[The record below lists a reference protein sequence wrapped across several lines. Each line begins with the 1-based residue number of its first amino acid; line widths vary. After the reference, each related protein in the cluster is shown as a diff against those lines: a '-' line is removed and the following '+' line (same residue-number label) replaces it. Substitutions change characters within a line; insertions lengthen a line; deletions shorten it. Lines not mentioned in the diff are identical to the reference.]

1 MLIIERK
8 SGSGIITSYSG
19 DGIFDFGKILLK
31 KALNSNLVKKASQA
45 INSDL
50 GQKTIS
56 AVKAAAQSEL
66 GQSLKRKAISEVKKR
81 ALDAS
86 NKALDKISIPDSVKK
101 AAKSELGQELQ
112 KKIISEV
119 GKKTQTFSNELGLPV
134 EHLTQSAFQRLGI
147 AEPPKKR
154 RRVASK
160 PKKVQKTRGR
170 KGRGFVYPQQLVSQ
184 FGGGIV
190 LE

>member
-1 MLIIERK
+1 M
-8 SGSGIITSYSG
+8 
-19 DGIFDFGKILLK
+19 
-31 KALNSNLVKKASQA
+31 NSNLVKKASQA

-66 GQSLKRKAISEVKKR
+66 GQSLKRKAISE

-86 NKALDKISIPDSVKK
+86 NKALDKISIPDYVKK

-119 GKKTQTFSNELGLPV
+119 GKKTQTFSSELPV
-134 EHLTQSAFQRLGI
+134 KHLTQSAFQKLGI
-147 AEPPKKR
+147 AEPSKKR
-154 RRVASK
+154 RRVSK
-160 PKKVQKTRGR
+160 KR

-184 FGGGIV
+184 FGGGII

>member
-8 SGSGIITSYSG
+8 SGSGTLYSG

-56 AVKAAAQSEL
+56 AVKAAAESEL
-66 GQSLKRKAISEVKKR
+66 GQSLKRKAISE

-86 NKALDKISIPDSVKK
+86 NKALDKISIPDYMKK

-112 KKIISEV
+112 KKIIFEV
-119 GKKTQTFSNELGLPV
+119 GKKTQTFSSELGLPV
-134 EHLTQSAFQRLGI
+134 EHLTQSVFQKLGI
-147 AEPPKKR
+147 AEPSKKR
-154 RRVASK
+154 RRVSK
-160 PKKVQKTRGR
+160 KR

-184 FGGGIV
+184 FGGGII